1 MGVSA
6 QGSFDVVVLG
16 GGPAGAA
23 TAIRLAERGVTVA
36 VFERSLYGEDRV
48 GETFPPDIRAALT
61 RLGLWRCFET
71 VPRVPSVGV
80 RSVWGGAEPSDQSFV
95 FKPFGVGWHVDRRA
109 FDASLALAARARG
122 VRVGK
127 GHTMLACERDAG
139 GGWKMR
145 LTAAGETFDVRS
157 RFVVDAT
164 GRASSLIRRLGGA
177 RVSLDTL
184 VGVVGYFKATREEVG
199 VEDFTLVEAAEDGWW
214 YSAPLPRNRLIV
226 AFMTDADLCARGSLR
241 DAGHWL
247 EKLRGASHT
256 SARAR
261 PFSLERTRI
270 VSANSSRAD
279 PVCGDDWLAVG
290 DAAAACDPLS
300 GDGVYRALTAGV
312 RAADTLVRGLAG
324 DTSALRQYGE
334 ELRYQ
339 FASYIQTR
347 NAYYGLETRWSR
359 APFWQR
365 RLTTPPHVAPSRDE
379 EPAPDGAA
387 FYVPRHQTRP

>member
-1 MGVSA
+1 MSVSA
-6 QGSFDVVVLG
+6 PRSFDVVVLG
-16 GGPAGAA
+16 GGPSGVA
-23 TAIRLAERGVTVA
+23 TALRLVEHGATAA

-48 GETFPPDIRAALT
+48 GETFPPDIRTALT

-109 FDASLALAARARG
+109 FDASLALTARARG
-122 VRVGK
+122 VHVGK
-127 GHTMLACERDAG
+127 GHTMLACEREAG

-145 LTAAGETFDVRS
+145 LTAGGETFYVRS

-164 GRASSLIRRLGGA
+164 GRTSSLVRRLGGA

-184 VGVVGYFKATREEVG
+184 VGVVGYLKATREDVG

-214 YSAPLPRNRLIV
+214 YSAPLPQNRLVV

-241 DAGHWL
+241 DAGRWL
-247 EKLRGASHT
+247 DKLLGAPHT
-256 SARAR
+256 SARTR
-261 PFSLERTRI
+261 LFSLERTGV

-279 PVCGDDWLAVG
+279 PVCGGNWLAVG

-312 RAADTLVRGLAG
+312 RAADALIRGLAG
-324 DTSALRQYGE
+324 DASTLRQYGE
-334 ELRYQ
+334 ELNYQ
-339 FASYIQTR
+339 FATYLRTR
-347 NAYYGLETRWSR
+347 NAYYDLETRWSD

-365 RLTTPPHVAPSRDE
+365 RRTNTPGGRAT
-379 EPAPDGAA
+379 
-387 FYVPRHQTRP
+387 VPGRI